1 MNYFI
6 IIDAVTLILGIY
18 IIFVSLRMKKSGK
31 IESTFV
37 AEDEMKKIKDTA
49 GYIAYIYPKSLVFGI
64 VIFVKMCIRDSPIIE
79 CPEAAKAIN
88 AGDEV
93 TVDFDSGIITDETTG
108 EKFKG
113 QAFPPFMQKIIDC
126 EGLVNYINQK

>member
-64 VIFVKMCIRDSPIIE
+64 VIFVISIVAIVSDCLKNTVLVICGDDYIRRSNYLVF
-79 CPEAAKAIN
+79 KY
-88 AGDEV
+88 V
-93 TVDFDSGIITDETTG
+93 T
-108 EKFKG
+108 KC
-113 QAFPPFMQKIIDC
+113 QRKIC
-126 EGLVNYINQK
+126 

>member
-49 GYIAYIYPKSLVFGI
+49 GYIAYIYP
-64 VIFVKMCIRDSPIIE
+64 
-79 CPEAAKAIN
+79 
-88 AGDEV
+88 
-93 TVDFDSGIITDETTG
+93 
-108 EKFKG
+108 
-113 QAFPPFMQKIIDC
+113 
-126 EGLVNYINQK
+126 

>member
-37 AEDEMKKIKDTA
+37 AE
-49 GYIAYIYPKSLVFGI
+49 GPGGSL
-64 VIFVKMCIRDSPIIE
+64 
-79 CPEAAKAIN
+79 
-88 AGDEV
+88 
-93 TVDFDSGIITDETTG
+93 
-108 EKFKG
+108 KG
-113 QAFPPFMQKIIDC
+113 LNPFLL
-126 EGLVNYINQK
+126 G

>member
-49 GYIAYIYPKSLVFGI
+49 GYSLYLSKVACIRHCDFCYQYSCDSFGLPQKNTVLVICGDDYIRRSNYLVF
-64 VIFVKMCIRDSPIIE
+64 KY
-79 CPEAAKAIN
+79 
-88 AGDEV
+88 V
-93 TVDFDSGIITDETTG
+93 T
-108 EKFKG
+108 KC
-113 QAFPPFMQKIIDC
+113 QRKIC
-126 EGLVNYINQK
+126 

>member
-37 AEDEMKKIKDTA
+37 AEDEMKNDK
-49 GYIAYIYPKSLVFGI
+49 GYGRIYSLYLPKVT
-64 VIFVKMCIRDSPIIE
+64 CIRHCDFCYQYSCDSFGLP
-79 CPEAAKAIN
+79 
-88 AGDEV
+88 
-93 TVDFDSGIITDETTG
+93 
-108 EKFKG
+108 
-113 QAFPPFMQKIIDC
+113 QK
-126 EGLVNYINQK
+126 

>member
-49 GYIAYIYPKSLVFGI
+49 GYISYIYPKSLVFGI
-64 VIFVKMCIRDSPIIE
+64 VILVISIVAIVSDCLKNIPYWSYVEMSIFVAVIIWFSNMLRNAREKFVK
-79 CPEAAKAIN
+79 
-88 AGDEV
+88 
-93 TVDFDSGIITDETTG
+93 F
-108 EKFKG
+108 
-113 QAFPPFMQKIIDC
+113 
-126 EGLVNYINQK
+126 

>member
-64 VIFVKMCIRDSPIIE
+64 VIFVISIV
-79 CPEAAKAIN
+79 AI
-88 AGDEV
+88 V
-93 TVDFDSGIITDETTG
+93 SSFSR
-108 EKFKG
+108 
-113 QAFPPFMQKIIDC
+113 
-126 EGLVNYINQK
+126 EGSWHRRRRSWCAQY

>member
-37 AEDEMKKIKDTA
+37 AEDEMKKIKDTRSEERRV
-49 GYIAYIYPKSLVFGI
+49 GKECRS
-64 VIFVKMCIRDSPIIE
+64 RWSP
-79 CPEAAKAIN
+79 
-88 AGDEV
+88 
-93 TVDFDSGIITDETTG
+93 
-108 EKFKG
+108 
-113 QAFPPFMQKIIDC
+113 
-126 EGLVNYINQK
+126 YH

>member
-64 VIFVKMCIRDSPIIE
+64 KMEEMCSAE
-79 CPEAAKAIN
+79 YTLSVSQEMYSVHSVA
-88 AGDEV
+88 
-93 TVDFDSGIITDETTG
+93 TVASSWRR
-108 EKFKG
+108 
-113 QAFPPFMQKIIDC
+113 P
-126 EGLVNYINQK
+126 

>member
-18 IIFVSLRMKKSGK
+18 IIFVSLRMKKSSK

-49 GYIAYIYPKSLVFGI
+49 GYIAYIYPKSLVDR
-64 VIFVKMCIRDSPIIE
+64 KSTRLNSSHANESRMPSS
-79 CPEAAKAIN
+79 A
-88 AGDEV
+88 
-93 TVDFDSGIITDETTG
+93 
-108 EKFKG
+108 
-113 QAFPPFMQKIIDC
+113 
-126 EGLVNYINQK
+126 

>member
-64 VIFVKMCIRDSPIIE
+64 VIFVISIV
-79 CPEAAKAIN
+79 AIVSSMPQTTT
-88 AGDEV
+88 GSRV
-93 TVDFDSGIITDETTG
+93 KSCIITLG
-108 EKFKG
+108 W
-113 QAFPPFMQKIIDC
+113 
-126 EGLVNYINQK
+126 

>member
-64 VIFVKMCIRDSPIIE
+64 VIFVISIVAIVSDCLKKDTVLVICGDDYIRRSNYLVF
-79 CPEAAKAIN
+79 KY
-88 AGDEV
+88 V
-93 TVDFDSGIITDETTG
+93 T
-108 EKFKG
+108 KCKG
-113 QAFPPFMQKIIDC
+113 KIC
-126 EGLVNYINQK
+126 

>member
-49 GYIAYIYPKSLVFGI
+49 GYIAYMEMI
-64 VIFVKMCIRDSPIIE
+64 IFVAVIIWFSNMLR
-79 CPEAAKAIN
+79 N
-88 AGDEV
+88 AR
-93 TVDFDSGIITDETTG
+93 
-108 EKFKG
+108 EKFVK
-113 QAFPPFMQKIIDC
+113 F
-126 EGLVNYINQK
+126 

>member
-49 GYIAYIYPKSLVFGI
+49 GYIAYIYPKSLTFGI
-64 VIFVKMCIRDSPIIE
+64 VIFVISIVAIVSDCLKKIPYWSYVEMIIFV
-79 CPEAAKAIN
+79 AVIIWFSNMLRN
-88 AGDEV
+88 AR
-93 TVDFDSGIITDETTG
+93 
-108 EKFKG
+108 EKFVK
-113 QAFPPFMQKIIDC
+113 F
-126 EGLVNYINQK
+126 

>member
-49 GYIAYIYPKSLVFGI
+49 GYIPVIAQSQQRFRTQVFRTY
-64 VIFVKMCIRDSPIIE
+64 ML
-79 CPEAAKAIN
+79 
-88 AGDEV
+88 
-93 TVDFDSGIITDETTG
+93 
-108 EKFKG
+108 
-113 QAFPPFMQKIIDC
+113 MQKDA
-126 EGLVNYINQK
+126 V

>member
-49 GYIAYIYPKSLVFGI
+49 GYISYIYPKSLVFGI
-64 VIFVKMCIRDSPIIE
+64 VIFVISIVAIVSDCLKKIPYCSYVEMIIFV
-79 CPEAAKAIN
+79 AVIIWFSNMLRN
-88 AGDEV
+88 AR
-93 TVDFDSGIITDETTG
+93 
-108 EKFKG
+108 EKFVK
-113 QAFPPFMQKIIDC
+113 F
-126 EGLVNYINQK
+126 

>member
-18 IIFVSLRMKKSGK
+18 IIFVSLRMKKSDK

-49 GYIAYIYPKSLVFGI
+49 GYIAYIYPKSLAFGI
-64 VIFVKMCIRDSPIIE
+64 VIFVISIVAIVSDCFKKIPCWSYVEMIIFV
-79 CPEAAKAIN
+79 AVIIWFSNMLRN
-88 AGDEV
+88 AR
-93 TVDFDSGIITDETTG
+93 
-108 EKFKG
+108 EKFVK
-113 QAFPPFMQKIIDC
+113 F
-126 EGLVNYINQK
+126 

>member
-37 AEDEMKKIKDTA
+37 AEEEMKKIKDTA
-49 GYIAYIYPKSLVFGI
+49 GYIAYIYPKIPYWSYVEMI
-64 VIFVKMCIRDSPIIE
+64 IFVAVIIWFSNMLR
-79 CPEAAKAIN
+79 N
-88 AGDEV
+88 AR
-93 TVDFDSGIITDETTG
+93 
-108 EKFKG
+108 EKFVK
-113 QAFPPFMQKIIDC
+113 F
-126 EGLVNYINQK
+126 

>member
-18 IIFVSLRMKKSGK
+18 IIFVSLRMKKSGQ
-31 IESTFV
+31 IEITFV

-64 VIFVKMCIRDSPIIE
+64 VIFVISIVAIVSDCLKKIPYWSYVEMIIFV
-79 CPEAAKAIN
+79 AVIIWFSNMLRN
-88 AGDEV
+88 AR
-93 TVDFDSGIITDETTG
+93 
-108 EKFKG
+108 EKFVK
-113 QAFPPFMQKIIDC
+113 F
-126 EGLVNYINQK
+126 

>member
-6 IIDAVTLILGIY
+6 IIDAITLILGIY

-64 VIFVKMCIRDSPIIE
+64 VIFVISIVAIVSDCLKKIPYWSYVEMIILSGFQICYE
-79 CPEAAKAIN
+79 MPEKNLLNSNMNFALQH
-88 AGDEV
+88 
-93 TVDFDSGIITDETTG
+93 ET
-108 EKFKG
+108 
-113 QAFPPFMQKIIDC
+113 
-126 EGLVNYINQK
+126 

>member
-37 AEDEMKKIKDTA
+37 AEDEMKKDK
-49 GYIAYIYPKSLVFGI
+49 GYGRIYSLYLPKVTCIRHCDFCISI
-64 VIFVKMCIRDSPIIE
+64 VAIVSDCLKKIPYWSYVEMIIFVAVIIWVF
-79 CPEAAKAIN
+79 KY
-88 AGDEV
+88 V
-93 TVDFDSGIITDETTG
+93 TKCQR
-108 EKFKG
+108 KFVK
-113 QAFPPFMQKIIDC
+113 F
-126 EGLVNYINQK
+126 